1 MFQTYRKAELSYG
14 RLLGDEIAAWAAVI
28 QPINSAWLH
37 VHRSIKQGPDIV
49 SDCVFLPNA
58 GALQEIIKQCNE
70 SMWISSVRLVS
81 PCHLNNSGDYQMER
95 LTEIRKVKDQAFSKS
110 YIYVLHSGAVY
121 PDGNRDILE
130 QSEIVFNSKIH
141 CRIKQ

>member
-28 QPINSAWLH
+28 QPINCAWLH
-37 VHRSIKQGPDIV
+37 VHRSIKEGQDIV

-58 GALQEIIKQCNE
+58 GALQELIKQCNE
-70 SMWISSVRLVS
+70 CMWISSVRLVS

-95 LTEIRKVKDQAFSKS
+95 LTEIRKVRNQAPSKS
-110 YIYVLHSGAVY
+110 YIYVLHNEAIY
-121 PDGNRDILE
+121 PEENRDILE
-130 QSEIVFNSKIH
+130 QSEIVFSSKSH
-141 CRIKQ
+141 CRIN